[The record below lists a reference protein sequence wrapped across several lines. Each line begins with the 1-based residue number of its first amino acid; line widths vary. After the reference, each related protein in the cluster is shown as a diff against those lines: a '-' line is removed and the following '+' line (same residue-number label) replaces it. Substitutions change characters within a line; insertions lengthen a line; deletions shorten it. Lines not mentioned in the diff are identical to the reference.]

1 MKMNPQCYICVHC
14 RQCDK
19 EQEMKCRE
27 LNYILFTTEEQ
38 NQLCDIMCGKVDED
52 ESEMD

>member
-19 EQEMKCRE
+19 EQEKKCRE
-27 LNYILFTTEEQ
+27 MKYILFTTEAES
-38 NQLCDIMCGKVDED
+38 QLCDIMCGGIEDDED
-52 ESEMD
+52 E

>member
-19 EQEMKCRE
+19 EQEKKCRE
-27 LNYILFTTEEQ
+27 LKYILFTTEEQ
-38 NQLCDIMCGKVDED
+38 SQLCDLMCGGNDDDGDE
-52 ESEMD
+52 